1 MFFLEKID
9 IYNYLITMEEINYIA
24 GNEVMISLVIRELIG
39 TEHYIQYLSSND
51 TVQLLKTV
59 LTRKVTYRQDQIQ
72 IDY

>member
-1 MFFLEKID
+1 
-9 IYNYLITMEEINYIA
+9 MEEINYIA